1 MAQNPFPDLP
11 YIGALKNNVHWE
23 TFSIGRFQISIKRIK
38 NMDKL
43 IDAISDDEFNQDERL
58 PYWAEIWPSALGL
71 SEYLVENEIVIKNKK
86 ILELGCG
93 LGLAGITATFCGGEV
108 LFTDYEPL
116 ALEFTQINFQRNFKR
131 RATVQYMDWRKPLK
145 DKSFDII
152 LAADVLYEK
161 RWLEPI
167 LNVIKECLKDSGII
181 FLAEPNRTIAK
192 DFFKTI
198 ANMNWNHNSLLK
210 KVSVGNKFKSV
221 SIHRINR
228 C

>member
-1 MAQNPFPDLP
+1 MVQNPLSDSP
-11 YIGALKNNVHWE
+11 YVDALRNNIRWE
-23 TFSIGRFQISIKRIK
+23 TFSIGKFQISIKRIK
-38 NMDKL
+38 NMEKL

-71 SEYLVENEIVIKNKK
+71 SEFLVENAIELKGKQ

-93 LGLAGITATFCGGEV
+93 LGLAGITATYCGGEV

-116 ALEFTQINFQRNFKR
+116 ALEFTQINFQRNFNR
-131 RATVQYMDWRKPLK
+131 RATVQYMDWRKPLT

-167 LNVIKECLKDSGII
+167 LNVTSGCLKDRGILL
-181 FLAEPNRTIAK
+181 LAEPNRMISR
-192 DFFKTI
+192 DFFKMS
-198 ANMNWNHNSLLK
+198 ADMNWNHHSLLK
-210 KVSVGNKFKSV
+210 KVSVGNKLNSV
-221 SIHRINR
+221 SIHRINK